1 MTTLY
6 LCVITYQ
13 YDDRIV
19 EIPSNPTSKAHAEWL
34 LVESGRLNGPSE
46 HILGARVY
54 SEADY
59 RIHEQRQVAEAVLIS

>member
-1 MTTLY
+1 MTLY

-34 LVESGRLNGPSE
+34 VIENGRLNFGSE
-46 HILGARVY
+46 HVIGGRVY
-54 SEADY
+54 SQDDY
-59 RIHEQRQVAEAVLIS
+59 AVHLRLVA